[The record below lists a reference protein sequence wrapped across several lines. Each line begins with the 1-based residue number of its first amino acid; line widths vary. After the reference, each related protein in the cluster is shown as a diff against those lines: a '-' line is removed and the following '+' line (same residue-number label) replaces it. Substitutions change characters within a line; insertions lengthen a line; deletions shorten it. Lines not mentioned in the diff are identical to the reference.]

1 MFNLKQTWES
11 MRKERASRQAE
22 LDRLDRA
29 ISALRPLVDGAPP
42 TKVKPALKRRKLISQ
57 AQGHKANK
65 SNRRKSKISAQGLRN
80 IVEAQKKRWARV
92 KAAAK
97 SKGKVSK
104 V

>member
-11 MRKERASRQAE
+11 MRKERAAMQAE
-22 LDRLDRA
+22 MDRLDRA
-29 ISALRPLVDGAPP
+29 ISALRPLVDAGAP
-42 TKVKPALKRRKLISQ
+42 TKVKRSLKRDQMISK
-57 AQGHKANK
+57 AQNSRANK

-97 SKGKVSK
+97 SKGKVS
-104 V
+104 

>member
-11 MRKERASRQAE
+11 MRKERASMQAE

-29 ISALRPLVDGAPP
+29 ISALRPLVDGAPS
-42 TKVKPALKRRKLISQ
+42 TKVKPSLKRRELISQ
-57 AQGHKANK
+57 AQGNKANK

-97 SKGKVSK
+97 SKGKVS
-104 V
+104 

>member
-11 MRKERASRQAE
+11 MRKERASMQAE

-29 ISALRPLVDGAPP
+29 ISALRPLVDGAAPI
-42 TKVKPALKRRKLISQ
+42 KVKPSFKEGEPISR
-57 AQGHKANK
+57 AQGKRANQ
-65 SNRRKSKISAQGLRN
+65 SNRPKSTISAQGLRN

-97 SKGKVSK
+97 SKRKVS
-104 V
+104 

>member
-11 MRKERASRQAE
+11 MRKERAAMQAE

-29 ISALRPLVDGAPP
+29 ISALRPLVEGVAAA
-42 TKVKPALKRRKLISQ
+42 TKSKPSLKRGQPISQ
-57 AQGHKANK
+57 AQGNRPNK

-97 SKGKVSK
+97 SKGKVS
-104 V
+104 

>member
-11 MRKERASRQAE
+11 IRKERASMQAE
-22 LDRLDRA
+22 LDKLDRA

-42 TKVKPALKRRKLISQ
+42 SKVKPSLKRREPISQ
-57 AQGHKANK
+57 AQGNKANK
-65 SNRRKSKISAQGLRN
+65 SNRKKSKISAQGLRN
-80 IVEAQKKRWARV
+80 IVEAQKRRWARV
-92 KAAAK
+92 KAAVK

>member
-11 MRKERASRQAE
+11 MRKERAAMQAE

-29 ISALRPLVDGAPP
+29 ISALRPFVDGSPP
-42 TKVKPALKRRKLISQ
+42 TQVKPSLKRRELN
-57 AQGHKANK
+57 KANK
-65 SNRRKSKISAQGLRN
+65 SDRRKSKISAQGLRN

-92 KAAAK
+92 KASAK

-104 V
+104 L